1 MTVIATRK
9 RHIYRIVSYCEIGET
24 LYKNWIEY
32 CSVKHRDKNI
42 SHELRN
48 KLVEHLQNCN
58 ECVQRMNNE

>member
-9 RHIYRIVSYCEIGET
+9 RHIVRIVSYCDTGET

-32 CSVKHRDKNI
+32 YSVEHREKNV

-48 KLVEHLQNCN
+48 KLVEHLQGCN
-58 ECVQRMNNE
+58 ECIQRMSHE